1 MSEHEEIIES
11 QSEIGEVTVTEY
23 RKNQVIR
30 LAECLVVSP
39 LCIYAGIKYR
49 KQLPAVISIGLV
61 AIGVATLIHS
71 GSNLIKNHNR
81 DGKLIRQAIKQKR
94 EEESRVREQKK
105 KEGLAQPLTPPAKET
120 AKAEIKQEPI
130 KAEVQKPAVVPE
142 PKSGADASK
151 NGSSAKPV
159 EDVKTSSKKNRTVS
173 KKIAPKKGGE
183 QNPNA

>member
-120 AKAEIKQEPI
+120 AKSDVKQEPVR
-130 KAEVQKPAVVPE
+130 EVQKLVVVAE

-159 EDVKTSSKKNRTVS
+159 EDVKISSKKNRTVS
-173 KKIAPKKGGE
+173 KKIASKKGGE